1 MNREVEENSGLN
13 RVHEPS
19 REFPEAC
26 YIRATQ
32 RGLYADAWLFPSCH
46 TL

>member
-1 MNREVEENSGLN
+1 MNREIQKNRRLN
-13 RVHEPS
+13 PADSAS

-26 YIRATQ
+26 YIHATQ
-32 RGLYADAWLFPSCH
+32 RGLYADAWLFPSRH

>member
-1 MNREVEENSGLN
+1 MNREVQENSGFSPVN
-13 RVHEPS
+13 RAS

-32 RGLYADAWLFPSCH
+32 RGLYADAWLFPSCR